1 MRLSTE
7 ARRARFSSRMRPLLL
22 EGPHPPS
29 VGSIVRAR
37 AFFTSTWPGR
47 VVVAAFGLR
56 LLDGLLSLAGWALP
70 GLIGV
75 PARVVLWLFAAWLAW
90 RGFRWVSER
99 LLWRIRT
106 KLIVSYLFIA
116 LVPVVLLS
124 MFMCVA
130 IILLLGL
137 TAARVVT
144 GEIDRATGV
153 LQATARS
160 ALAGLP
166 PADSD
171 AARALP
177 ARLAPAREVHPLLAF
192 TLLREGRVVAS
203 AGEAPRALPS
213 WWKGPGFAGLVRV
226 RAEDKRSPEVLR
238 AIWAEGGAA
247 LILEVPADEAFYAGL
262 ERRTA
267 IHVIL
272 PREMGVEAIGEGERR
287 GSVRFSRRPQVV
299 AEEDGQRFTAT
310 TRSGLLFIALPEKT
324 NWETGEKSAL
334 GMPLAF
340 QYAPRTLVRRLSPLE
355 LPRDASGRSVPDLL
369 LYAMGILGLVFTVM
383 YAVALV
389 LGLLLARS
397 ITRGVHALSVGTQ
410 RLRQGDFSHQ
420 IRIRSRDQLGELAE
434 SFNLMSRGIQQLMQE
449 QAEKERLE
457 EELRIARQ
465 IQMSLLPSQG
475 LATPSGVRIAALCL
489 PAAEVG
495 GDYYDLLPLSET
507 RMGVLVADVSGK
519 GTSAALY
526 MAELKGLVLSLSRI
540 YESPAKLL
548 SEANRILA
556 ANMDSRSFVTMTYAV
571 VDTAA
576 RRMRYARAGHNPL
589 IHFQART
596 GLTRVLTPAGLGL
609 GLDDGDRFDR
619 ILEENEVPLEAGDFF
634 LFFTDGLS
642 EAMNTGAEL
651 FGEGRLRRIL
661 EESGTLGSEELK
673 ERILEE
679 VRRFVGDADPHDD
692 MTLVVLK
699 VAPEERAA

>member
-1 MRLSTE
+1 MRH
-7 ARRARFSSRMRPLLL
+7 LLL
-22 EGPHPPS
+22 EGPRPPA
-29 VGSIVRAR
+29 VGRLARAR
-37 AFFTSTWPGR
+37 AFFVATWPGR
-47 VVVAAFGLR
+47 LVGVALGLWV
-56 LLDGLLSLAGWALP
+56 LGGLVSLVGWALP
-70 GLIGV
+70 AAIGV
-75 PARVVLWLFAAWLAW
+75 PARVVLWLFGAWLAW
-90 RGFRWVSER
+90 RGFRWVSDR

-124 MFMCVA
+124 LFMAVA
-130 IILLLGL
+130 VVLLLGL
-137 TAARVVT
+137 TASRVIT
-144 GEIDRATGV
+144 GEIDRAADV

-166 PADSD
+166 AADAD
-171 AARALP
+171 AARAL
-177 ARLAPAREVHPLLAF
+177 ALRLGAAREAHPSLAY
-192 TLLREGRVVAS
+192 TLLRSGRVAAS
-203 AGEAPRALPS
+203 SGEAPRALPP
-213 WWKGPGFAGLVRV
+213 WWKGPGFAGLVRLQP
-226 RAEDKRSPEVLR
+226 EDRFSPEALR
-238 AIWAEGGAA
+238 AIWTEGDSA
-247 LILEVPADEAFYAGL
+247 LLLEVPADEAFYADL
-262 ERRTA
+262 QRRTG
-267 IHVIL
+267 IHVL
-272 PREMGVEAIGEGERR
+272 QRSEMKVEYVDEKDGTKMRR
-287 GSVRFSRRPQVV
+287 GSGV
-299 AEEDGQRFTAT
+299 AFEEDGERYTAQAD
-310 TRSGLLFIALPEKT
+310 SAFVFVALPEKT
-324 NWETGEKSAL
+324 NWETGEKSAFE

-340 QYAPRTLVRRLSPLE
+340 QYEPRALVRRLSPIQV
-355 LPRDASGRSVPDLL
+355 PRDTSGRSLPDLL
-369 LYAMGILGLVFTVM
+369 LYALGALGLVFVVM

-410 RLRQGDFSHQ
+410 QLRQGDFSHQ

-434 SFNLMSRGIQQLMQE
+434 SFNVMSRGIRQLMQE

-465 IQMSLLPSQG
+465 IQMSLLPVQG
-475 LATPSGVRIAALCL
+475 FVTPSGVRVAALCL

-495 GDYYDLLPLSET
+495 GDYYDLLPLSAT

-540 YESPAKLL
+540 YDSPVKLL
-548 SEANRILA
+548 AEANRILTA
-556 ANMDSRSFVTMTYAV
+556 HMDSRSFVTMTYAV

-589 IHFQART
+589 IHLQART
-596 GLTRVLTPAGLGL
+596 GRTRVLTPAGLGL
-609 GLDDGDRFDR
+609 GLDPGDRFEQ
-619 ILEENEVPLEAGDFF
+619 ILEEDEVPLEPGDFF

-642 EAMNTGAEL
+642 EAMNPGAEL

-661 EESGTLGSEELK
+661 EESGTLTSEELK

-679 VRRFVGDADPHDD
+679 VRRFVGEADPHDD

-699 VAPEERAA
+699 VVPEERAA